1 MRGHS
6 SKGGAGFA
14 DAQDGAVLPVTP
26 PHGVTALRADAS
38 PLAVS
43 SGRHQTRL
51 WDEGADPL
59 CDWESFCQR
68 CCLCQ

>member
-14 DAQDGAVLPVTP
+14 DAQDGAGLPVTP

-43 SGRHQTRL
+43 PGRHQTRRWGGD
-51 WDEGADPL
+51 WDLLRDGEP
-59 CDWESFCQR
+59 FCQR
-68 CCLCQ
+68 G

>member
-6 SKGGAGFA
+6 SKGGAGAA

-26 PHGVTALRADAS
+26 PHGVTALRADALH
-38 PLAVS
+38 LAVS
-43 SGRHQTRL
+43 PGRHQTRL

-59 CDWESFCQR
+59 RDGESLCQR
-68 CCLCQ
+68 C